1 MTRRIH
7 RLRFGLL
14 LLAIAAAPAIAVS
27 ARSLDE
33 VVLLA
38 SGGSE
43 QEPSAKDAEL
53 YERGTS
59 ALDSGDWDAAAN
71 AFQQVYKAGGSRAD
85 GALYWLAYARN
96 KQGRRDE
103 ALAILRE
110 FSARFPKSSWGKE
123 ARALELEIRPSS
135 GGAVLKDSSDGDE
148 DLKLMA
154 INSLMNTE
162 PERAMPLLEKVLK
175 SSTSPKL
182 KERALFVLAQS
193 GSPRA
198 RGILADVARG
208 KSGPDLQEKAIHYL
222 GVFGGRSNGELLEEI
237 YASTPNQEIKEKVL
251 HAFMVSGNKERIL
264 TAARSEKSPELRA
277 SAVHWLGTMGARAEL
292 WQMYRSETSTPVKES
307 LIHAMSIAGDTDHL
321 VEIARTD
328 GDAGVR
334 AKAIHGLGISGRERS
349 GTALVTIYRGEKNV
363 ELKKA
368 VLHGLFI
375 QNNARALVEIARSE
389 PDPTLKAEAVHR
401 LSLMHDKD
409 ATEYML
415 EILNR

>member
-1 MTRRIH
+1 MTRRIP
-7 RLRFGLL
+7 RLRSGLI
-14 LLAIAAAPAIAVS
+14 LLAIAASPAVAIP

-38 SGGSE
+38 SGSE
-43 QEPSAKDAEL
+43 QESSKDAEL

-59 ALDSGDWDAAAN
+59 ALDSGDWDSAAN
-71 AFQQVYKAGGSRAD
+71 AFQQVVKAGGSRAD
-85 GALYWLAYARN
+85 GALYWLAYTRN

-103 ALAILRE
+103 SLSILRE

-135 GGAVLKDSSDGDE
+135 GGAVLRETSGDDE

-175 SSTSPKL
+175 GSASPKL

-222 GVFGGRSNGELLEEI
+222 GVAGGRSNGELLEEI
-237 YASTPNQEIKEKVL
+237 YASTPNQEVKEKIL

-264 TAARSEKSPELRA
+264 TAARTEKTPELRA

-292 WQMYRSETSTPVKES
+292 WQMYRSETSPAVKES

-321 VEIARTD
+321 VDIARTD

-334 AKAIHGLGISGRERS
+334 ANAIHGLGISGRERS
-349 GTALVTIYRGEKNV
+349 GAALVTIYKGEKNV
-363 ELKKA
+363 ELRKA

-375 QNNARALVEIARSE
+375 QNNARALVDIARSE
-389 PDPTLKAEAVHR
+389 SDPTLKAEAVHR